1 MLLRWRRSFLGS
13 WSQFLVVSQPAGSV
27 SSTDRTDRHLLHRR
41 PGDHCGV
48 LGTEQRRRAVGAQ
61 AMAEE
66 AMETESINKVSEE
79 NEMDDECLT
88 SNQYPKETVRK
99 RQNSIRSSRSSESS
113 RSSRKSFKLD
123 LRLEEDV
130 TKSMKDKN
138 GRFVNPWPTWK
149 NPSYYNALKWAIT
162 EKNNSNIPHS
172 KEELDRTLP
181 VIEPYFVKYPG
192 KIGKTENGIRITWL
206 GHASVMVEMDDL
218 IFLTD
223 PIFSQRASPFS
234 IAGPKRFRGP
244 PCTIEQLPKIDAVV
258 ISHTHYDHLDYNTV
272 LGLNQRFGT
281 ELRWF
286 VPLGLLNWMQSCG
299 CENVIEL
306 DWWEQ
311 NCVPGHD
318 EVTFVF
324 TPCQH
329 WCKRT
334 PFDDN
339 KVLWGSWSVL
349 GPSNRFFFAGD
360 TGYCAAFEQIGKRF
374 GPFDVAAIPIGAYE
388 PRWFMKCQH
397 VDPEEAVR
405 IHADV
410 RAIKSVAVHWGTFA
424 LANEHYLDPPLKLS
438 EALERYGLSQQD
450 FIVLNH
456 GDSKLFEKETNG
468 DLKYEC
474 SK

>member
-1 MLLRWRRSFLGS
+1 MAAAAPEDRGTVRSRVPTSLDPG
-13 WSQFLVVSQPAGSV
+13 
-27 SSTDRTDRHLLHRR
+27 TDEDERD
-41 PGDHCGV
+41 
-48 LGTEQRRRAVGAQ
+48 E
-61 AMAEE
+61 
-66 AMETESINKVSEE
+66 
-79 NEMDDECLT
+79 ECLT

-99 RQNSIRSSRSSESS
+99 RQNSTRSSRSSESS
-113 RSSRKSFKLD
+113 RSSRKSFRLD

-130 TKSMKDKN
+130 TKSVKDKN
-138 GRFVNPWPTWK
+138 GRF
-149 NPSYYNALKWAIT
+149 
-162 EKNNSNIPHS
+162 
-172 KEELDRTLP
+172 ELDRELP
-181 VIEPYFVKYPG
+181 IIEPYFVQHSESAG
-192 KIGKTENGIRITWL
+192 KLETGIRITWL

-218 IFLTD
+218 TFLTD
-223 PIFSQRASPFS
+223 PVFSQRASPIS

-258 ISHTHYDHLDYNTV
+258 ISHNHYDHLDYNTV

-388 PRWFMKCQH
+388 PRCQH

-410 RAIKSVAVHWGTFA
+410 RAKKSVGIHWGTFA
-424 LANEHYLDPPLKLS
+424 LANEHYLEPPAKLR
-438 EALERYGLSQQD
+438 EALERYGLTQED

-456 GDSKLFEKETNG
+456 GASKLFNTVING
-468 DLKYEC
+468 DLKDEC
-474 SK
+474 ICSLLG